1 MDQIIH
7 PAILYTGLVLGAI
20 GVQLAMPR
28 RRVNYGVI
36 GGLLAAAGIGA
47 LMVGLIVRVVQAE
60 QLPDVWFYAFAFI
73 AVMSAV
79 RVVTHPR
86 PVYSALYFILTIL
99 SSSGLYLLAG
109 AEFLAFA
116 LVIIYAGAILITY
129 LFVIML
135 ATQAPSENDEGE
147 QSPYD
152 LEAREPFAAVGL
164 GFLLIAVLTGMLGGG
179 VGELAPRNTIEQRE
193 SLLAQL
199 PGKVESELNR
209 RGVLRGLELPE
220 TAALSADIADGDGY
234 ISLTVRDSE
243 AFSASMN
250 SRRVWELFTT
260 DQEAG
265 AAIASG
271 VEVGDT
277 VQVSVP
283 GNLSVTNL
291 DGVGWALIA
300 DQPMAL
306 EIAGVILLMAML
318 GAVVLARKQIEIGE
332 DEKSEAVGAAG
343 GAL

>member
-1 MDQIIH
+1 
-7 PAILYTGLVLGAI
+7 
-20 GVQLAMPR
+20 
-28 RRVNYGVI
+28 
-36 GGLLAAAGIGA
+36 
-47 LMVGLIVRVVQAE
+47 
-60 QLPDVWFYAFAFI
+60 
-73 AVMSAV
+73 
-79 RVVTHPR
+79 
-86 PVYSALYFILTIL
+86 
-99 SSSGLYLLAG
+99 
-109 AEFLAFA
+109 
-116 LVIIYAGAILITY
+116 
-129 LFVIML
+129 
-135 ATQAPSENDEGE
+135 
-147 QSPYD
+147 
-152 LEAREPFAAVGL
+152 
-164 GFLLIAVLTGMLGGG
+164 
-179 VGELAPRNTIEQRE
+179 
-193 SLLAQL
+193 
-199 PGKVESELNR
+199 
-209 RGVLRGLELPE
+209 
-220 TAALSADIADGDGY
+220 
-234 ISLTVRDSE
+234 
-243 AFSASMN
+243 MN